1 MAKKAGATFEE
12 AMARLE
18 EIVRLMESG
27 KLTLDETT
35 ALFEEGVKLT
45 ALLKGRL
52 NIARNKVMLLTE
64 DKDGMK
70 EVQFND
76 ADE

>member
-12 AMARLE
+12 ALARLE
-18 EIVRLMESG
+18 EIVKQMESG

-35 ALFEEGVKLT
+35 ALFEEGVKLS